1 MKDKVKLKYKAI
13 ETRASGCLCPCN
25 AGSCNGS
32 SQMSWGYR
40 EANQLQKEQ
49 NTGYTNLLMQI
60 SASLLKNWRDK
71 AHDIFLKSFG
81 SD

>member
-40 EANQLQKEQ
+40 GKSVRKGTKYSWLYQPAYANISFFINK
-49 NTGYTNLLMQI
+49 TGETKHMTD
-60 SASLLKNWRDK
+60 S
-71 AHDIFLKSFG
+71 
-81 SD
+81 